1 MDGILP
7 YVGFLIDFF
16 SNGEDILFRVVVDFE
31 FFFLEINIGRVS
43 KISRINYV
51 KFRRGFFDVYIY
63 IYGIFIDENVWMMGN
78 LMGIFK

>member
-1 MDGILP
+1 MNEHWGGVLLWM
-7 YVGFLIDFF
+7 GFLIDFF

-63 IYGIFIDENVWMMGN
+63 IYMEFS
-78 LMGIFK
+78 LMKMSGWEI